1 MLHVGVWA
9 FELLL
14 IQLFHDDEESA
25 VSRKRFIGNT
35 EPAKE
40 EPLIV
45 GKTEPFHLDGL
56 AILGMIAVH
65 QSTDEV
71 ADYSMDFF
79 GNETGA
85 VLSGR

>member
-14 IQLFHDDEESA
+14 IQLLHDDEKSA
-25 VSRKRFIGNT
+25 VLGEGFIGNT
-35 EPAKE
+35 KPAKE

-45 GKTEPFHLDGL
+45 DKTEPLHLDGL
-56 AILGMIAVH
+56 AVLGMIAV
-65 QSTDEV
+65 QQTTDEV
-71 ADYSMDFF
+71 ADYGMNLF